1 MPLVSLLAPPFGGHH
16 RNGNA
21 SNGSPNFAGHDP
33 KMGRRDYGPY
43 SGRQDRSD
51 VIRDAAGVHERTFL
65 QRTPH
70 GDFVIL
76 TLEGDDPAGSW
87 AKMMELIPD
96 DWKELM
102 TELHGINP
110 NSPPPPLPELVYD
123 SKA

>member
-1 MPLVSLLAPPFGGHH
+1 MTLLAMAIPILPGMTQKW
-16 RNGNA
+16 
-21 SNGSPNFAGHDP
+21 DEEI
-33 KMGRRDYGPY
+33 MGRIRADKNAV
-43 SGRQDRSD
+43 DE
-51 VIRDAAGVHERTFL
+51 IRDAAGVHERTFL

-96 DWKELM
+96 DWKGLM
-102 TELHGINP
+102 AELHGIDP

>member
-1 MPLVSLLAPPFGGHH
+1 MAMLAMAVPILPGMTQKW
-16 RNGNA
+16 
-21 SNGSPNFAGHDP
+21 DEEI
-33 KMGRRDYGPY
+33 MGRIRADKTAV
-43 SGRQDRSD
+43 DE
-51 VIRDAAGVHERTFL
+51 IRDAAGVHERTFL

-96 DWKELM
+96 DWRELM
-102 TELHGINP
+102 TELHGIDP

>member
-1 MPLVSLLAPPFGGHH
+1 MLAMAVPILPGMTQKW
-16 RNGNA
+16 
-21 SNGSPNFAGHDP
+21 DEEI
-33 KMGRRDYGPY
+33 MGRIRADKTAV
-43 SGRQDRSD
+43 DE
-51 VIRDAAGVHERTFL
+51 IRDAADVHERTFL

-102 TELHGINP
+102 TELHGIDP
-110 NSPPPPLPELVYD
+110 NTTPPPLPELVYD